1 MPVRVCVC
9 WGQKRLKRLKRTL
22 ELELGGRDDPRGG
35 VKEAD

>member
-1 MPVRVCVC
+1 VC
-9 WGQKRLKRLKRTL
+9 WGEKRLKRLKRTLEL

>member
-1 MPVRVCVC
+1 VVPVRVYVC
-9 WGQKRLKRLKRTL
+9 WGEKRLKRTL